1 MTEGNE
7 YDMAATTILNAHP
20 PIIPY
25 YISNQWLQGTGE
37 GF

>member
-1 MTEGNE
+1 MISGITEGSE

-25 YISNQWLQGTGE
+25 YILNQ
-37 GF
+37 